1 MAFGFFSGDK
11 IKLLKNQLNLND
23 DIYILHGSDNPS
35 SVAKN
40 APRGSIYLRDDGA
53 AGSIWIKQDNGSS
66 TNWSEQLITDAAI
79 RDTTAG
85 ITVNGFGVALTP
97 GFKGYVYVPFAG
109 TITAWSIV
117 ADQVGSCVFDV
128 WKDTTIPT
136 VADTI
141 TASAK
146 PTLTAAQND
155 YSTTL
160 TGWTTSVA
168 AGDILGFNLDSSS
181 TITTATLQIWITR

>member
-1 MAFGFFSGDK
+1 MAAVIFNGAFVK
-11 IKLLKNQLNLND
+11 ALKNQLKLGD
-23 DIYILHGSDNPS
+23 DVYFLHGSDDPS
-35 SVAKN
+35 SVAKD
-40 APRGSIYLRDDGA
+40 APRGSIYIRDDGA
-53 AGSIWIKQDNGSS
+53 NGSIWVKQDNGSS
-66 TNWSEQLITDAAI
+66 TNWSPQLITDSAI
-79 RDTTAG
+79 RKTTAG

-117 ADQVGSCVFDV
+117 ADQSGSCVFDV

-146 PTLTAAQND
+146 PTLTAAQNV

-181 TITTATLQIWITR
+181 SVTTATLQIWITR